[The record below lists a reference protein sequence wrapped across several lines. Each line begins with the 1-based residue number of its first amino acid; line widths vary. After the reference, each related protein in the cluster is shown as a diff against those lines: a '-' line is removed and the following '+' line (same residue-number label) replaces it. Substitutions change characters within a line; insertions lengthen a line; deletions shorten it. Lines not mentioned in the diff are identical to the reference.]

1 MGRMRRGRWALA
13 ACLLLVCALSAASA
27 HARAPKVT
35 AKAAVV
41 MDAKTGELLWSKNP
55 DTKRAPASTTKILTT
70 VLGLEAERMNDYF
83 KVSSRA
89 QRQQPSKLH
98 LVRGQRVQLR
108 ELLYSLMLKSANEAA
123 VVVAEGVDGSD
134 EKFAQRMNRR
144 AKKIGAR
151 NTHFRNPSGLPNRR
165 HLSTARDMG
174 LILRDALSVDGFR
187 RISSTTSRKIRVK
200 RGSKTRKIAVRNKN
214 RLLNGYFAKV
224 IGKTGYTRAAGK
236 CFAGAATYKG
246 REVIVVVLGS
256 RDLWGDTRTLVQ
268 WAFKGDGRKEW
279 PRTQVARSKPAAKPA
294 PVKVARAKPAP
305 KPAPKPVPAR
315 VAKQAPVAK
324 AAAVAVPARAKPE
337 PRRTPVTI
345 AALQPRVHRVSHAS
359 SSGVVQRG
367 CTGTGCDRWKRYGF
381 TR

>member
-1 MGRMRRGRWALA
+1 MRLVAGWIGRRRLALTA
-13 ACLLLVCALSAASA
+13 GLLLICAWIAPQAE
-27 HARAPKVT
+27 ARAPRVS

-98 LVRGQRVQLR
+98 LVKGQRVQLR
-108 ELLYSLMLKSANEAA
+108 ELLYSLMLKSANDAA
-123 VVVAEGVDGSD
+123 VVVAEGVDGSV
-134 EKFAQRMNRR
+134 EKFAKRMNRR
-144 AKKIGAR
+144 AKKVGAR
-151 NTHFRNPSGLPNRR
+151 NTNFRNPNGLPNRR

-200 RGSKTRKIAVRNKN
+200 RGRKTKKIAVRNKN

-256 RDLWGDTRTLVQ
+256 RDLWGDTRTLVK
-268 WAFKGDGRKEW
+268 WAFKGDGRHAW
-279 PRTQVARSKPAAKPA
+279 PKTQMVKKKPVPKPA
-294 PVKVARAKPAP
+294 PVQVAKARPAPRPATARVSKPEPAAKRAASAPAARAKPT
-305 KPAPKPVPAR
+305 
-315 VAKQAPVAK
+315 
-324 AAAVAVPARAKPE
+324 PE
-337 PRRTPVTI
+337 TTPVTI

-359 SSGVVQRG
+359 SSGVVRRG
-367 CTGTGCDRWKRYGF
+367 CTGTGCDRWMRYGLA
-381 TR
+381 R